1 MTASCASPS
10 SSQSSSAEGRGR
22 LWIGLISGTS
32 VDGIDAALARI
43 TPVGRLDHTLATR
56 TAPLPKGL
64 AEAVHRAG
72 ADTPL
77 ATLCELNARL
87 GEAFGAAAARLQ
99 DDARG
104 EPIAA
109 IGCHGQTVW
118 HQGAPL
124 PPLSAQLGDPSRIA
138 AATGLPVVSDFRGR
152 DIAEGG
158 QGAPLAPAFHAAC
171 LGQAEASR
179 AVVNLGG
186 IANLT
191 LLSPQGPV
199 TGFDLGP
206 ANTLLDGWARRHL
219 GRAYDADG
227 AWAASGR
234 IDHALLQRLL
244 AEPYFR
250 APPPKSTGPEHFS
263 LDWLGEQLEAGT
275 RPEDV
280 QATLTELTAKSV
292 AEGIQ
297 AWAGADTR
305 EMLVCGG
312 GVHNRY
318 LMARLRAWCPGL
330 EVASTQAYGVDPDFV
345 EAIGFAWL
353 AWARLA
359 GVPGNCPAATGARRP
374 AVLGGLYAG

>member
-10 SSQSSSAEGRGR
+10 SSRSSSAEARGR

-32 VDGIDAALARI
+32 VDGIDAALVRI
-43 TPVGRLDHTLATR
+43 TPTGRLEDTLATR
-56 TAPLPKGL
+56 TLPLPGEL
-64 AEAVHRAG
+64 AEAIHRAG
-72 ADTPL
+72 AETPL
-77 ATLCELNARL
+77 ATLCELDGRL
-87 GEAFGAAAARLQ
+87 GEAFGSAAARLQ
-99 DDARG
+99 EAAGG

-109 IGCHGQTVW
+109 VGCHGQTVW

-124 PPLSAQLGDPSRIA
+124 PPLSAQLGDPNRIA

-152 DIAEGG
+152 DLAEGG

-171 LGQAEASR
+171 LGQGEASR

-234 IDHALLQRLL
+234 VDHALLERLL

-250 APPPKSTGPEHFS
+250 APPPKSTGPERFS
-263 LDWLGEQLEAGT
+263 LEWLEGQLEAGE

-280 QATLTELTAKSV
+280 QATLTELTARSV
-292 AEGIQ
+292 AEGVA
-297 AWAGADTR
+297 AWAGAGTR
-305 EMLVCGG
+305 EVLVCGG
-312 GVHNRY
+312 GVHNRH
-318 LMARLRAWCPGL
+318 LMARLRARCPGL